1 MDNSIVVCRLQACRN
16 LKRNACRLPYRQTT
30 LVFNVLFERDPLDQL
45 HHNIVNPGLFP
56 DIIDVYDIGVRKAC
70 CRLRLDPEF

>member
-1 MDNSIVVCRLQACRN
+1 MNNSIVVRRLQACRN
-16 LKRNACRLPYRQTT
+16 LERNACRLPYRQTA
-30 LVFNVLFERDPLDQL
+30 LIFNVLFERDPLDQL
-45 HHNIVNPGLFP
+45 HYNIVNPGLFP